1 MKLSKKLVN
10 QYNNPD
16 SLLVITSY
24 PQAGQK
30 YAQNQDAVASFAKN
44 RIYALKSQITGK
56 TIVLADFDIKP
67 SVSEEDNVLVIRCF
81 KKDRPATLTHLLKNA
96 GRFNLVKSIL
106 VEFEFAMF
114 GGVRITAIMPLIFS
128 LLRLMGKRVIIEL
141 HQVLHDLSLLSGHIG
156 QKKGSLKNRFFSA
169 GLNAFYFAL
178 GLIADELIVL
188 EPALKEQLEKITGR
202 NNVAVIPHGVDRL
215 KSVSPSQARLELR
228 IVTDQFAILSFGF
241 ITWYKGSD
249 FLVKTFAN
257 SKPLKNKDIMLILA
271 GGPSFNQKNK
281 MIIIHETFICKPG
294 QASKLAKMFKEI
306 LDLDDNNKV
315 ISILTDLVGD
325 FNKVVLVSH
334 YESLTDYERNWEEE
348 MKNAKKM
355 KEMEK
360 IMKDYHDTFL
370 TGKREI
376 YRVW

>member
-1 MKLSKKLVN
+1 
-10 QYNNPD
+10 
-16 SLLVITSY
+16 
-24 PQAGQK
+24 
-30 YAQNQDAVASFAKN
+30 
-44 RIYALKSQITGK
+44 
-56 TIVLADFDIKP
+56 
-67 SVSEEDNVLVIRCF
+67 
-81 KKDRPATLTHLLKNA
+81 
-96 GRFNLVKSIL
+96 
-106 VEFEFAMF
+106 
-114 GGVRITAIMPLIFS
+114 
-128 LLRLMGKRVIIEL
+128 
-141 HQVLHDLSLLSGHIG
+141 
-156 QKKGSLKNRFFSA
+156 
-169 GLNAFYFAL
+169 
-178 GLIADELIVL
+178 
-188 EPALKEQLEKITGR
+188 
-202 NNVAVIPHGVDRL
+202 
-215 KSVSPSQARLELR
+215 
-228 IVTDQFAILSFGF
+228 
-241 ITWYKGSD
+241 
-249 FLVKTFAN
+249 
-257 SKPLKNKDIMLILA
+257 
-271 GGPSFNQKNK
+271 